1 MQDTGMDE
9 RQMGAMSVN
18 EARRYL
24 GDIGRTK
31 FYELVNSGRIPKRRI
46 GTRVVFLKCDLDD
59 FLAGL

>member
-1 MQDTGMDE
+1 MEQTGMDE
-9 RQMGAMSVN
+9 RQMGAMSVD
-18 EARRYL
+18 EARHYL

-31 FYELVNSGRIPKRRI
+31 FYELVRSGQIPKRHI